1 MINKTVIV
9 SLAGCAIAA
18 SAMAQE
24 TAAPPTATAAAAAEV
39 KKPTWESSVGFGLAL
54 TKGNSDTLMATANF
68 LTGKKWD
75 KNELAFGA
83 DGTYGENDGTKSAE
97 SAHAFGQ
104 YNRLLNDRLFGFG
117 RVEGLYDALA
127 FIDYRMTVSAGLGY
141 YFIKNDRMTLTA
153 EIGPGWVAEKVAG
166 NTSEYFTI
174 RFAEKFEYKLS
185 KAARIWELAE
195 YMPQVDRWENYLIN
209 AELGIETSISKSLNL
224 RTYIQDTY
232 RSEPAPGA
240 KENDLKLI
248 AGVQY
253 KF

>member
-1 MINKTVIV
+1 MLNKTVIAA
-9 SLAGCAIAA
+9 LASCAMAA
-18 SAMAQE
+18 GAMAQE
-24 TAAPPTATAAAAAEV
+24 TTPAPTATAAAAEP
-39 KKPTWESSVGFGLAL
+39 KKPTWESSVGFGLTL

-83 DGTYGENDGTKSAE
+83 DGTYGENNGTKNAE

-127 FIDYRMTVSAGLGY
+127 FIDYRATVSVGLGY
-141 YFIKNDRMTLTA
+141 YFIKNDRMTLSA
-153 EIGPGWVAEKVAG
+153 EVGPGWVAEKVAG
-166 NTSEYFTI
+166 NTAEYFTI
-174 RFAEKFEYKLS
+174 RFAEKFEYKLN
-185 KAARIWELAE
+185 KTARIWELAE
-195 YMPQVDRWENYLIN
+195 YMPQVDNWGNYL
-209 AELGIETSISKSLNL
+209 ATLEVGVETSISKSLNL

-240 KENDLKLI
+240 KENDLKLV
-248 AGVQY
+248 AGVLY